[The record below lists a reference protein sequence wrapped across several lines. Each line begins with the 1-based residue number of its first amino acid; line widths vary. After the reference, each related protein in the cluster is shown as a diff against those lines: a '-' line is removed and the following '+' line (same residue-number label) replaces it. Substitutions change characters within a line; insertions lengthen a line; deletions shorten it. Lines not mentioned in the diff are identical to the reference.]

1 MRIKLIFL
9 VLSLGFFSCGEK
21 FSDKEKETY
30 INRGKNIA
38 LISFNEL
45 STQLIAQ
52 MQEGG
57 PAQAIPF
64 CNVQASPIVK
74 NLEKVQNAS
83 IKRTSDKIRSTANEP
98 TQRESEI
105 LKIYSENLKNKVDLV
120 PMVEIDADKKK
131 HFYAPIIINDKC
143 LACHGK
149 INETLSVKTDSI
161 IKALYPKDMA
171 TGYAAGDLRGI
182 WSITFND

>member
-1 MRIKLIFL
+1 MKIKIILL
-9 VLSLGFFSCGEK
+9 LLSLFFFSCGEAL
-21 FSDKEKETY
+21 SDKEKETY

-38 LISFNEL
+38 QISFKEL
-45 STQLIAQ
+45 STQLTAQ
-52 MQEGG
+52 MQQGG

-83 IKRTSDKIRSTANEP
+83 IKRTSDKIRSTANAP
-98 TQRESEI
+98 TKREMEI
-105 LKIYSENLKNKVDLV
+105 LETYSENLKNKIDLA
-120 PMVEIDADKKK
+120 PLVEIDKDNKK

-149 INETLSVKTDSI
+149 IHEMLTVKTDSI
-161 IKALYPKDMA
+161 IKALYPKDLA

-182 WSITFND
+182 WSITFNN

>member
-1 MRIKLIFL
+1 MKIRIIFL
-9 VLSLGFFSCGEK
+9 LLSISFFGCGEAL
-21 FSDKEKETY
+21 SDKEKETY

-38 LISFNEL
+38 QISFNEL
-45 STQLIAQ
+45 STQLTAQ
-52 MQEGG
+52 MQQGG

-83 IKRTSDKIRSTANEP
+83 IKRTSDKTRSKDNAP
-98 TQRESEI
+98 TKREMEI
-105 LKIYSENLKNKVDLV
+105 LEIYSENLKNKVELT
-120 PMVEIDADKKK
+120 PMIEIDIDKKK

-149 INETLSVKTDSI
+149 LNETLSVKTDSI
-161 IKALYPKDMA
+161 IKALYPKDLA
-171 TGYAAGDLRGI
+171 TGYSAGDLRGI